1 VGTFKNHEDRSIRLS
16 EERERHILEHPE
28 MAGQIEK
35 IEVTLRDPDIIRE
48 SESDPS
54 VHLYFHKFEKTP
66 VTRKSLLVAVKA
78 STHPFIITAFFTN
91 EQEGGRIVFER

>member
-1 VGTFKNHEDRSIRLS
+1 MLVREGEARS
-16 EERERHILEHPE
+16 ERKQALTPDVQE

-48 SESDPS
+48 SESDPC

-66 VTRKSLLVAVKA
+66 VTRKALLVAVKA

-91 EQEGGRIVFER
+91 EQEGSRIVFER